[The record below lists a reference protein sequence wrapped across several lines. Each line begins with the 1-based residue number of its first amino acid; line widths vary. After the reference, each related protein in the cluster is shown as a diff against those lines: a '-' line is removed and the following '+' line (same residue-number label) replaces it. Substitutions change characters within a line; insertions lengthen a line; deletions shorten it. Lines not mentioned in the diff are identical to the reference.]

1 MKTLRLLLWL
11 RWRLFV
17 GSGSAGAR
25 WASVGIGLVVF
36 LAFSPLW
43 AGGAVLAWAG
53 VHRHGSSAIVVTFGV
68 CQLLWLWMGLVSG
81 ALGRTFELDKFLR
94 YPVHPRSVF
103 AINVLASLLEPLCLM
118 TLPALAAV
126 AWAAGETAGL
136 GAGLATAFAG
146 LLLSLLSATALQVL
160 LALLDELLR
169 RDATRYVAGV
179 MLPLTFLGVQL
190 MARTAGRG
198 ASQWL
203 TAKGMDVGQALD
215 AGARALSA
223 LPTIGGPAGL
233 AAGVMNG
240 EPLLA
245 AGGLAASLALLALGV
260 LPAAALMRH
269 VVRAGE
275 SAGGGRP
282 ARLAGGGGTSFG
294 FLSPP
299 LSPVLGALLS
309 RELRYSLAHPQRV
322 ASVVSLPLMVIVLRF
337 SNGSAAV
344 SSPAFLLGVLLM
356 SVAMSSLLLFGFDG
370 PGVRSF
376 YLLPCPPRDVVLSKN
391 LEFLLRIGLELVLAV
406 AALTAVSRGVWSG
419 ANLLWMTAGIA
430 VLLLLLTVGTS
441 LGIRF
446 PMRARRR
453 GTGAAGGGPGFW
465 RTMALLGGAT
475 VIAAVVFGGV
485 WAAWLFVPAP
495 WGPPAAWSV
504 ATVFVALSAAIWWR
518 SLDVHATLVTECR
531 DKIIAE
537 AGKSDVE

>member
-11 RWRLFV
+11 RWRLFI
-17 GSGSAGAR
+17 GSGTAGTR
-25 WASVGIGLVVF
+25 WAAVGIGLVLF

-53 VHRHGSSAIVVTFGV
+53 VHRHGSSAIAVTFGV

-103 AINVLASLLEPLCLM
+103 AINVFASLLEPVCLM
-118 TLPALAAV
+118 TIPALAAV
-126 AWAAGETAGL
+126 AWAAGERAGL
-136 GAGLATAFAG
+136 GAGIATAFAA

-169 RDATRYVAGV
+169 REATRYVAGV
-179 MLPLTFLGVQL
+179 LLPLTFLGVQL
-190 MARTAGRG
+190 LARTAGSG
-198 ASQWL
+198 ASKWL
-203 TAKGMDVGQALD
+203 TAKGMDVGAALD

-223 LPTIGGPAGL
+223 LPTIGGPAGI
-233 AAGVMNG
+233 ATGVMNG
-240 EPLLA
+240 QPLLA
-245 AGGLAASLALLALGV
+245 AGGLVASVALLALGV

-275 SAGGGRP
+275 SAGAARP
-282 ARLAGGGGTSFG
+282 AGIRPSGASFG
-294 FLSPP
+294 CFSPP
-299 LSPVLGALLS
+299 LSPVLGALLA

-322 ASVVSLPLMVIVLRF
+322 ASVVSLPLMVIVLRW

-391 LEFLLRIGLELVLAV
+391 LEFLLRIGLELALAV
-406 AALTAVSRGVWSG
+406 VALTLVSRGVWSG
-419 ANLLWMTAGIA
+419 ANLLWMAAGVA
-430 VLLLLLTVGTS
+430 VLLLLLTIGTS

-465 RTMALLGGAT
+465 RTMALLGVSALIG
-475 VIAAVVFGGV
+475 AVVFGGV
-485 WAAWLFVPAP
+485 WAARIFTPAP
-495 WGPPAAWSV
+495 WASPAAWSV
-504 ATVFVALSAAIWWR
+504 ATVFVALAAAIWWR

-537 AGKSDVE
+537 VGRSDME